1 MQCQTAGGGGIAG
14 ETIKTSLHYEDPSGA
29 CNMDPAAQT
38 LVDGRYP
45 CGHEEVVGL
54 NKGIHI
60 YKESLKI
67 EPDQENP
74 GKYLVEFTYDAYG
87 AGSITLRF
95 GEKLGRGYNDDLTK
109 EDLIQPIT
117 VNIKQDLGQKFKQ
130 EPGTGID
137 FSSYTVSKT
146 EVYLLAIQART
157 SPCISEDGSTNHGTT
172 MSQLT
177 IAVFDKEQD
186 RYKVRVTDQT
196 LWVNGA
202 KYVLHDKEG
211 FGNSDGADLNW
222 NDLEKDEKLESYWF
236 MIKKIGKGSNETI
249 VYEGIYGDK
258 SVAVKKIVKV
268 HHDVALKVI
277 QNPRVSDQHANIVR
291 LYGVEYDQDFVY
303 LALDRCICSLHD
315 LILSHGNLSAE
326 SQPTVKVFKD
336 LELSKPSRYPPPI
349 LLTFMRDIVEGLG
362 YLHGL
367 RINHGD
373 LKPQNVLIH
382 NDTSSVVKVSNMGTR
397 KYRALTKNTTGCGSG
412 RWQAPEQLRNEEPTP
427 AADLFNFGC
436 LLFFCITGGQHPFGD
451 IIDDR
456 DNNILHDM
464 KNLSPVENIPEA
476 FDLISRLLHPDPE
489 SRPKAGE
496 VYNHPLFW
504 DPQTRISFLLTASQ
518 KVKRRKPNEGE
529 TNSNLIASLDR
540 RAPHVFSG
548 EWNTKLDVTLRNDVH
563 LHIKKYYY
571 NYKSVCHLI
580 RLIRNKHNHYLDS
593 PDFKTALGSLP
604 KGFDAYFRRKFPKL
618 LIEAYKFFKEYCGFE
633 DLFINYYRH
642 KVFR

>member
-1 MQCQTAGGGGIAG
+1 MVQDSVVDSFNQLSQTAGGGGIAG
-14 ETIKTSLHYEDPSGA
+14 ETIKTSLHYVEPSKA
-29 CNMDPAAQT
+29 CNMDPVAQT
-38 LVDGRYP
+38 LNNGRYP

-95 GEKLGRGYNDDLTK
+95 
-109 EDLIQPIT
+109 
-117 VNIKQDLGQKFKQ
+117 
-130 EPGTGID
+130 
-137 FSSYTVSKT
+137 VSKT

-157 SPCISEDGSTNHGTT
+157 SPCISEDGSTNGGTT

-177 IAVFDKEQD
+177 IAVFDKEQY

-222 NDLEKDEKLESYWF
+222 NDLGKKCLICLSKFQDTSTLHREGRKIGKLLVYD
-236 MIKKIGKGSNETI
+236 KKIGKGSNETI

-277 QNPRVSDQHANIVR
+277 KIRVYPINILILLGCMVWSTIKI
-291 LYGVEYDQDFVY
+291 L
-303 LALDRCICSLHD
+303 CICSLHD

-382 NDTSSVVKVSNMGTR
+382 NDTSS
-397 KYRALTKNTTGCGSG
+397 CGSG

-464 KNLSPVENIPEA
+464 KNLSLVENIPEA

-593 PDFKTALGSLP
+593 PDLKTALGSLP
-604 KGFDAYFRRKFPKL
+604 TGFDAYFRRKFPKL

>member
-1 MQCQTAGGGGIAG
+1 
-14 ETIKTSLHYEDPSGA
+14 
-29 CNMDPAAQT
+29 MDPAAQT

-67 EPDQENP
+67 EPDQEYP

-117 VNIKQDLGQKFKQ
+117 VNIKQDLRQKFKQ

-137 FSSYTVSKT
+137 FSSYT
-146 EVYLLAIQART
+146 
-157 SPCISEDGSTNHGTT
+157 
-172 MSQLT
+172 
-177 IAVFDKEQD
+177 D

-222 NDLEKDEKLESYWF
+222 NDLGKKCLICLSKFQDTTTLHREGRKIGKLVVYD
-236 MIKKIGKGSNETI
+236 KKIGKGSNETI

-315 LILSHGNLSAE
+315 LILSHGNSSAE

-349 LLTFMRDIVEGLG
+349 LFTFMRDTVEGLG

-397 KYRALTKNTTGCGSG
+397 KYRALTKSTTGYGSV

-436 LLFFCITGGQHPFGD
+436 LLFFCITGGRHPFGD

-464 KNLSPVENIPEA
+464 KNLSLVENIPEA
-476 FDLISRLLHPDPE
+476 YDLISRLLHPDPE

-504 DPQTRISFLLTASQ
+504 DPETRISFLLTASQ
-518 KVKRRKPNEGE
+518 KVKRRKPNECE
-529 TNSNLIASLDR
+529 TNSNLITSLDR
-540 RAPHVFSG
+540 RALHVFSEISNRIAFWIIHNNWAYPVDG
-548 EWNTKLDVTLRNDVH
+548 DFYFSVGVPS
-563 LHIKKYYY
+563 
-571 NYKSVCHLI
+571 NY
-580 RLIRNKHNHYLDS
+580 
-593 PDFKTALGSLP
+593 
-604 KGFDAYFRRKFPKL
+604 RRS
-618 LIEAYKFFKEYCGFE
+618 
-633 DLFINYYRH
+633 
-642 KVFR
+642 